1 MIDAV
6 HAPLN
11 PRRWW
16 ILANVSIG
24 TFMATLDGSI
34 ANVAL
39 PTISGSLHIS
49 LQSVQWVVTAY
60 LLTISSLLPLVGKI
74 SDAIGKGRV
83 YNVGFIVFSIGS
95 LLCSLSPT
103 ITWLILSRIA
113 QAFGAALLMANSQGI
128 VAQTFGTSER
138 GRALGITGM
147 MVSLGSLAGPAI
159 GGLLIDSLGWPSIF
173 WVNVPIGIIG
183 FVFSLWILPKEKGTR
198 IDKSFDFVG
207 SLLFMLGIVILL
219 YTISNGESWGWASL
233 QTLVALAV
241 SMLLLMAF
249 LLQERR
255 AKDPMLDLSLYKIR
269 TFSAGT
275 GAGFLSFISLF
286 TTTIMIPFYMQEV
299 LHFSATTVGLAMVA
313 NPLVMVVVAPLSGWL
328 SDHIGS
334 VALATGGLIINALG
348 FISLSLL
355 GSHVGFWLIA
365 LHLAVFGLGQGMFQ
379 SPNNSSIMASVPRTK
394 LGIAGGFN
402 ALVRNLG
409 MVVGIAMSV
418 ALFNGRLHAMAH
430 LHPALAHSSAGFVEA
445 LHTVFWASAITSL
458 AGAALSLLRNRKN
471 QSPSLEA

>member
-49 LQSVQWVVTAY
+49 LQSVQWVVTTY

-113 QAFGAALLMANSQGI
+113 QVFGAALLMANSQ
-128 VAQTFGTSER
+128 
-138 GRALGITGM
+138 
-147 MVSLGSLAGPAI
+147 
-159 GGLLIDSLGWPSIF
+159 
-173 WVNVPIGIIG
+173 
-183 FVFSLWILPKEKGTR
+183 
-198 IDKSFDFVG
+198 
-207 SLLFMLGIVILL
+207 
-219 YTISNGESWGWASL
+219 
-233 QTLVALAV
+233 
-241 SMLLLMAF
+241 
-249 LLQERR
+249 
-255 AKDPMLDLSLYKIR
+255 
-269 TFSAGT
+269 
-275 GAGFLSFISLF
+275 
-286 TTTIMIPFYMQEV
+286 
-299 LHFSATTVGLAMVA
+299 
-313 NPLVMVVVAPLSGWL
+313 LSGWL

-334 VALATGGLIINALG
+334 VVLATGGLIINALG

-394 LGIAGGFN
+394 IAKTSPLRWRRNEGTNLLTAPASN
-402 ALVRNLG
+402 AVP
-409 MVVGIAMSV
+409 
-418 ALFNGRLHAMAH
+418 H
-430 LHPALAHSSAGFVEA
+430 LRS
-445 LHTVFWASAITSL
+445 
-458 AGAALSLLRNRKN
+458 
-471 QSPSLEA
+471 

>member
-147 MVSLGSLAGPAI
+147 MVSLGSLTGPAI
-159 GGLLIDSLGWPSIF
+159 GGLLIDTLGWPSIF
-173 WVNVPIGIIG
+173 RVNVPIGIIG
-183 FVFSLWILPKEKGTR
+183 FVFSLWILPKEKGKR
-198 IDKSFDFVG
+198 IDKSFDFAG

-275 GAGFLSFISLF
+275 GAGF
-286 TTTIMIPFYMQEV
+286 
-299 LHFSATTVGLAMVA
+299 
-313 NPLVMVVVAPLSGWL
+313 
-328 SDHIGS
+328 
-334 VALATGGLIINALG
+334 
-348 FISLSLL
+348 
-355 GSHVGFWLIA
+355 
-365 LHLAVFGLGQGMFQ
+365 
-379 SPNNSSIMASVPRTK
+379 
-394 LGIAGGFN
+394 
-402 ALVRNLG
+402 
-409 MVVGIAMSV
+409 
-418 ALFNGRLHAMAH
+418 
-430 LHPALAHSSAGFVEA
+430 
-445 LHTVFWASAITSL
+445 
-458 AGAALSLLRNRKN
+458 
-471 QSPSLEA
+471 